1 MDMWE
6 IIDTGSASAARNM
19 GIDAELLEKAE
30 SLSAPILHFYRWER
44 PSVTYGYFIDPA
56 EHLDLEVM
64 ALGGIDLARRPTG
77 GGIVFHLWDLAFSVI
92 VPSSVP
98 FFSENT
104 LANYSFINRAVAQAV
119 ETYMGREKITL
130 IPDDAPALDPTCSRF
145 CMARPTKYDVVL
157 HGRKIAGAA
166 QRQKSQGFLHQGTIS
181 LKGPSISQLASL
193 ESWLLPGNRVLEA
206 MQSYTFAF
214 LPVDASAEI
223 LEEARR
229 SIQELL
235 YQSLV
240 DQTQSYAT

>member
-6 IIDTGSASAARNM
+6 IFDTGAASAAKNM
-19 GIDAELLEKAE
+19 STDAELLEKAGL
-30 SLSAPILHFYRWER
+30 LSAPILHFYRWER

-56 EHLDLEVM
+56 EHLDLEAM
-64 ALGGIDLARRPTG
+64 ARDGIDLARRPTG

-92 VPSSVP
+92 VPSTAP

-119 ETYMGREKITL
+119 ETYMGRETAASL
-130 IPDDAPALDPTCSRF
+130 IPDDAPAFDQTCSRF

-166 QRQKSQGFLHQGTIS
+166 QRQKKQGFLHQGTIS
-181 LKGPSISQLASL
+181 LKGPSMPQL
-193 ESWLLPGNRVLEA
+193 ESWLLPGSRVLEA

-223 LEEARR
+223 LEEAR
-229 SIQELL
+229 SSMQELL

-240 DQTQSYAT
+240 DQSHSYAT